1 MMMRMTKKTI
11 SMIVD
16 ITLRMFATFT
26 ASALSIISGA
36 AIIGDIPMYKAALL
50 AGFVAVAQVAEKLAR
65 ASMDGELTKEEIDE
79 AFLGARINKK
89 ESK

>member
-1 MMMRMTKKTI
+1 MMRMTKKTI

>member
-1 MMMRMTKKTI
+1 MMSLK
-11 SMIVD
+11 MIGDV
-16 ITLRMFATFT
+16 TLRMVATFT

-36 AIIGDIPMYKAALL
+36 AIVGDIPMHKAAFL

-79 AFLGARINKK
+79 AFLGARIKRT
-89 ESK
+89 ED

>member
-1 MMMRMTKKTI
+1 MRMTKKTI

-65 ASMDGELTKEEIDE
+65 ASMDGELNKEEIDE

>member
-1 MMMRMTKKTI
+1 MKSKLRLLGDVTVRM
-11 SMIVD
+11 V
-16 ITLRMFATFT
+16 ATFT

-36 AIIGDIPMYKAALL
+36 AIVGDIPMYKAALL

-79 AFLGARINKK
+79 AFLGARIKK
-89 ESK
+89 VEA

>member
-1 MMMRMTKKTI
+1 MTKKTA
-11 SMIVD
+11 SMIKDVAV
-16 ITLRMFATFT
+16 RMFATFT

-36 AIIGDIPMYKAALL
+36 AIIGDIEIHKAALL

-79 AFLGARINKK
+79 AFLGARIKK
-89 ESK
+89 ETQ

>member
-1 MMMRMTKKTI
+1 MRMTKKTI

-65 ASMDGELTKEEIDE
+65 ASMDGELTKEEIDQ
-79 AFLGARINKK
+79 AFLGAPVTRGHD
-89 ESK
+89 SK

>member
-1 MMMRMTKKTI
+1 MRMTKKTI
-11 SMIVD
+11 NMIVD
-16 ITLRMFATFT
+16 ITVRMFATFT

-50 AGFVAVAQVAEKLAR
+50 AGFVAVAQVAERLAR
-65 ASMDGELTKEEIDE
+65 ASMDGELTKDEIDQ
-79 AFLGARINKK
+79 AFLGATINKK

>member
-1 MMMRMTKKTI
+1 MEMTKKTA
-11 SMIVD
+11 SMVKD
-16 ITLRMFATFT
+16 VVLRMFATFT

-36 AIIGDIPMYKAALL
+36 AIIGDIEMHKAALL

-79 AFLGARINKK
+79 AFLGARIKR
-89 ESK
+89 ETD

>member
-1 MMMRMTKKTI
+1 MEMTKKTA
-11 SMIVD
+11 SMVKD
-16 ITLRMFATFT
+16 VVLRMFATFT

-36 AIIGDIPMYKAALL
+36 AIIGDIEMHKAALL

-79 AFLGARINKK
+79 AFLGARIKRETN
-89 ESK
+89 

>member
-1 MMMRMTKKTI
+1 MTKKTA
-11 SMIVD
+11 SMVKD
-16 ITLRMFATFT
+16 VVLRMFATFT

-36 AIIGDIPMYKAALL
+36 AIIGDIEMHKAALL

-79 AFLGARINKK
+79 AFLGARIKRETN
-89 ESK
+89 

>member
-1 MMMRMTKKTI
+1 MTKKTA
-11 SMIVD
+11 SMIKDVA
-16 ITLRMFATFT
+16 LRMFATFT

-36 AIIGDIPMYKAALL
+36 AIIGDIEMHKAALL

-79 AFLGARINKK
+79 AFLGARIKRETN
-89 ESK
+89 

>member
-1 MMMRMTKKTI
+1 M
-11 SMIVD
+11 SLNIVRD
-16 ITLRMFATFT
+16 VVVRMFATFT

-36 AIIGDIPMYKAALL
+36 AIVGDIPMHKAAFL

-79 AFLGARINKK
+79 AFLGARLKK
-89 ESK
+89 DQD

>member
-1 MMMRMTKKTI
+1 MTKKTI

>member
-1 MMMRMTKKTI
+1 MEMTKKTA
-11 SMIVD
+11 SMIKDVAV
-16 ITLRMFATFT
+16 RMFATFT

-36 AIIGDIPMYKAALL
+36 AIIGDIEIHKAALL

-79 AFLGARINKK
+79 AFLGARIKK
-89 ESK
+89 ETQ

>member
-1 MMMRMTKKTI
+1 MTKKTA
-11 SMIVD
+11 SMVKD
-16 ITLRMFATFT
+16 VVLRMFATFT

-36 AIIGDIPMYKAALL
+36 AIIGDIEMHKAALL

-79 AFLGARINKK
+79 AFLGARIKR
-89 ESK
+89 ETD

>member
-1 MMMRMTKKTI
+1 MMMSLK
-11 SMIVD
+11 MIGDV
-16 ITLRMFATFT
+16 TLRMVATFT

-36 AIIGDIPMYKAALL
+36 AIVGDIPMHKAAFL

-79 AFLGARINKK
+79 AFLGARIKRT
-89 ESK
+89 ED

>member
-1 MMMRMTKKTI
+1 MRMTKKTI